1 MILWQR
7 FITCQKRQNRLFYSH
22 INLRILLKLTIYMYM
37 MDRDWNVENMK
48 HFWKKMVYMPAC
60 GIHSVK
66 WKIYKTCIE
75 MRISMNNEIKRRSG
89 LTVMLRL
96 IGLVKPL
103 TGYMIIAIFMG
114 LAGHLCASFI
124 TIFGGYAILD
134 ASGYDTGLS
143 LKVIFISVIV
153 FALVRAGFRYAERSC
168 NHFYSIQIVSYYKR

>member
-1 MILWQR
+1 
-7 FITCQKRQNRLFYSH
+7 
-22 INLRILLKLTIYMYM
+22 
-37 MDRDWNVENMK
+37 
-48 HFWKKMVYMPAC
+48 
-60 GIHSVK
+60 
-66 WKIYKTCIE
+66 
-75 MRISMNNEIKRRSG
+75 MNNEIKRRSG

-153 FALVRAGFRYAERSC
+153 FALVRAGFRYAEQSC
-168 NHFYSIQIVSYYKR
+168 NHFIAFRLLAIIRDKVFKAMLSACKVLMVSSCSTVS